1 MENINFERFMTNLKI
16 IGEIGIN
23 QENGIDRLAFS
34 DKYYEALEKLSEI
47 MLKENIDVKKD
58 RIGNISGLRNGIK
71 KNKKTIMI
79 GSHLDTV
86 KNGGLYDGNL
96 GVISSLEIILSLNDN
111 KKNLNHPIEI
121 LAFNAEEGS
130 EMGGTF
136 GSRVMT
142 GRQNINEKGIEEKLS
157 VYGLNIEDIKKSEK
171 KMDDKLCFVE
181 LHIEQGGILEKNNCS
196 IGIVTGIVGINR
208 YKIIING
215 EANHAGTTPMSLRRD
230 AMTGAA
236 KLITFI
242 NEEAFK
248 YGESFVATVGN
259 IKVFPGAV
267 NVIPGKVEFLLEV
280 RDMEEENIVSFVK
293 KVEKYSNKLIGSE
306 VEFIQTV
313 NKPSMKMDTKLNKIL
328 EKICKKNNI
337 NYILITSG
345 AGHDAKEFA
354 NKIPTTMIFV
364 PSCKGIS
371 HSPKEYTEE
380 KDIEIGVNLFY
391 DFILEID
398 KEFEN

>member
-1 MENINFERFMTNLKI
+1 MENINFKRFMTNFKI
-16 IGEIGIN
+16 IGKIGIN

-58 RIGNISGLRNGIK
+58 KVGNISGLRNGIE
-71 KNKKTIMI
+71 KNKKIIMI

-111 KKNLNHPIEI
+111 KKNLKHPIEM

-142 GRQNINEKGIEEKLS
+142 GRQNLNEKGIEEKLS
-157 VYGLNIEDIKKSEK
+157 VYGLNIEYIKKSEK
-171 KMDDKLCFVE
+171 NMDDKLCFVE

-196 IGIVTGIVGINR
+196 IGIVTGIVGISR
-208 YKIIING
+208 YKIIVNG
-215 EANHAGTTPMSLRRD
+215 ETNHAGTTPMNLRKD

-236 KLITFI
+236 KLISFI

-248 YGESFVATVGN
+248 YGESFVATVGDM
-259 IKVFPGAV
+259 KVFPGAV

-280 RDMEEENIVSFVK
+280 RDMEQERIENFIKKIEE
-293 KVEKYSNKLIGSE
+293 YSKKLIDTE
-306 VEFIQTV
+306 AEFIQTV
-313 NKPSMKMDTKLNKIL
+313 NKPSMKMDAKLNKIL
-328 EKICKKNNI
+328 EKVCKKNQI
-337 NYILITSG
+337 NYMFITSG
-345 AGHDAKEFA
+345 AGHDTKELA

-371 HSPKEYTEE
+371 HSPKEYTKE
-380 KDIEIGVNLFY
+380 KDLEIGVNLFY
-391 DFILEID
+391 DFVLEID

>member
-313 NKPSMKMDTKLNKIL
+313 NKPSMEMDTKLNKIL

>member
-96 GVISSLEIILSLNDN
+96 GVISSLEIILSLSDN

>member
-196 IGIVTGIVGINR
+196 IGIVKGIVGINR